1 MLGLMLAKITNFGR
15 PRPFPT
21 YKGNFFLGRLQ
32 PIETRDRQIVED
44 FRKQSKRSD
53 VQLKIEIL
61 EKEKRVD
68 YSKYRISELRSIAS
82 KVGIKGTFTMKK
94 ADLIKKLE
102 EKDVTESY

>member
-1 MLGLMLAKITNFGR
+1 MLAKITNFGR

-32 PIETRDRQIVED
+32 PIKTRDRQIVED
-44 FRKQSKRSD
+44 LRKQSTRSD

-61 EKEKRVD
+61 EEDKKVD
-68 YSKYRISELRSIAS
+68 YSKYRISELRSVAS

-102 EKDVTESY
+102 EKDVAETY